1 MTPPPAH
8 GPAGLITHGPAD
20 LVVTGCTALTHDARG
35 EIVFVEDAT
44 IVVRDGIITS
54 VTEGSSV
61 AQASP
66 ATPGDVIAQAS
77 PATPGDVIA
86 PGSPATPGAPITP
99 GSPATPDNLA
109 PTTTPHIDGRGTL
122 ALPGLINCHT
132 HTPMVALRGLAE
144 DLPAHTWF
152 NDWIWPVESN
162 LTERVVGLG
171 ARLACA
177 EMIRGGVTTF
187 ADHYFA
193 MDEVAAAT
201 DESGLRAVLG
211 QAYFSTQG
219 PEGRAASLDFALR
232 QRGAAGGRVT
242 TCLAPHAPYTVDEPD
257 LAATAELARQ
267 HGLLVHI
274 HAAENREQTDNS
286 LARHGRTPIE
296 ILERAGLLDTGT
308 DVLLAHVTGLDAARD
323 LPVLRRAAERTGG
336 RVAVASAPRGY
347 LKFGWDTTPVRA
359 LREAGVP
366 VGLATDGAAS
376 NNTLDVWESMALT
389 ALVQKSVER
398 DPTWLTARQALDHA
412 TLQSARAVG
421 LGEEIGS
428 LAAGRRADLVL
439 VDLTGP
445 HTQPVHD
452 LAATL
457 VHSARSGDVRT
468 TIVAGRVLM
477 HDRELLTLDV
487 PEIVGELSGLLPELV
502 DRSHGK
508 RIQEY
513 EG

>member
-1 MTPPPAH
+1 MTPPPAPGPP
-8 GPAGLITHGPAD
+8 GPATPGRTRPAD
-20 LVVTGCTALTHDARG
+20 LLITGCTALTHGPRG
-35 EIVFVEDAT
+35 DVVFVDDAV
-44 IVVRDGIITS
+44 IVVRDGRIAS
-54 VTEGSSV
+54 VSSG
-61 AQASP
+61 QAASEEAWAGAGARP
-66 ATPGDVIAQAS
+66 AAVE
-77 PATPGDVIA
+77 
-86 PGSPATPGAPITP
+86 
-99 GSPATPDNLA
+99 
-109 PTTTPHIDGRGTL
+109 HIDGRGCV

-144 DLPAHTWF
+144 DLPAHAWF

-162 LTERVVGLG
+162 LTERVIELG

-193 MDEVAAAT
+193 MDTVADVTA
-201 DESGLRAVLG
+201 ESGLRALLG
-211 QAYFSTQG
+211 QAFFTSQG

-232 QRGAAGGRVT
+232 RRGTADGRVT
-242 TCLAPHAPYTVDEPD
+242 TCLAPHAPYTVDDAD
-257 LAATAELARQ
+257 LAATARLARQ
-267 HGLLVHI
+267 HGLPVHI

-296 ILERAGLLDTGT
+296 TLERAGLLDEGV
-308 DVLLAHVTGLDAARD
+308 DLLIAHATGLDTARD
-323 LPVLRRAAERTGG
+323 LPVLRRARG

-359 LREAGVP
+359 LRGAGVP

-389 ALVQKSVER
+389 VLVQKHTER

-412 TLQSARAVG
+412 TLQSACAVG
-421 LGEEIGS
+421 LGREAGS
-428 LAAGRRADLVL
+428 LAEGLRADVIL
-439 VDLTGP
+439 VDLSGP
-445 HTQPVHD
+445 HTRPVHD

-457 VHSARSGDVRT
+457 VHSVRSSDVRD
-468 TIVAGRVLM
+468 TIVDGRVLM
-477 HDRELLTLDV
+477 RDRRLLTVDV
-487 PEIVGELSGLLPELV
+487 PDVVEELSTLLPALV

-508 RIQEY
+508 RVQEY